1 MAHVDLIVS
10 WVRDDLI
17 VGRCLLDQDLTYENL
32 DSLVAEEVLE
42 ELLLVLRL
50 QKGDW
55 NSVQLPYGNIVC
67 FDPRAFDIGKHRE
80 RFPLFQLS
88 LEEIQMFHEQAEK
101 GVTLFVHDGA
111 LSQLVLHSS
120 RREPVLTLLTLD
132 YLSLLE
138 LLPLELVLERRYQV
152 VLP

>member
-1 MAHVDLIVS
+1 MLIVS
-10 WVRDDLI
+10 R
-17 VGRCLLDQDLTYENL
+17 RLLDQDLTHKNL
-32 DSLVAEEVLE
+32 DPLVAEEVLK

-50 QKGDW
+50 QGCDR
-55 NSVQLPYGNIVC
+55 NGVQLPYLNVVC
-67 FDPRAFDIGKHRE
+67 FDSRAFDIGKHCE
-80 RFPLFQLS
+80 CFSLSQLAF
-88 LEEIQMFHEQAEK
+88 EEIQMFHEQGEK